1 MLKKI
6 IFALIAFLVIGI
18 GSFYILANAEMEI
31 WMRIGLSLFF
41 GVVAALVGWVMTG
54 E

>member
-6 IFALIAFLVIGI
+6 IFALIAFFVIGI
-18 GSFYILANAEMEI
+18 GSFYFLANAEMEA
-31 WMRIGLSLFF
+31 WMRIGFSLFF
-41 GVVAALVGWVMTG
+41 GVVAALVGWVAAG

>member
-6 IFALIAFLVIGI
+6 IIAVVVFLVISI
-18 GSFYILANAEMEI
+18 GSFYFLRNAEMEA
-31 WMRIGLSLFF
+31 WMRIGASLFF
-41 GVVAALVGWVMTG
+41 GVVAALAGWVIAG